1 MRVMASSVLALE
13 SVVLMLVTIPMITLY
28 DVAWTTAVPVCLGLG
43 VVAIATCGLLRSRIG
58 IVSGSLVQVAAVALG
73 FVVPVMFVLGVVF
86 GALWV
91 AAVVLGRQV
100 DAAKAARGE

>member
-28 DVAWTTAVPVCLGLG
+28 DVAWTTAVPVCLGLAA
-43 VVAIATCGLLRSRIG
+43 VAIATCGLLGSRTG
-58 IVSGSLVQVAAVALG
+58 IVTGSLVQVAAFALG
-73 FVVPVMFVLGVVF
+73 FVVPVMFVLGVIF

-91 AAVVLGRQV
+91 AAVVLGRRV